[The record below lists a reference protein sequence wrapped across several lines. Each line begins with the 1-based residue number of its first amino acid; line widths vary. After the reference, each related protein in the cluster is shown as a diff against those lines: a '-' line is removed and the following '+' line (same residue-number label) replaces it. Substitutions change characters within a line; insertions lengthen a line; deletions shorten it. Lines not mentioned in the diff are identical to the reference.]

1 MVSEILVKK
10 NCTMPVKP
18 LRYSFYPQRAT
29 FVQFLKQL
37 MSLQI
42 PHEQVKVL
50 DHPKLQVLY
59 FESILAYFYILF
71 ENHVILALYIS

>member
-42 PHEQVKVL
+42 AHEQVKVL

-59 FESILAYFYILF
+59 FEYILAYFYILF
-71 ENHVILALYIS
+71 EKHVNLTLYIS